1 VPIRRIRAA
10 VWLIAV
16 SFLVLTALVS
26 EGRAQE
32 VITCHE
38 ICPPPTRNTPPTPNG
53 SIFNSAQGILFDAA
67 TKFMQ
72 SGEAISSFRNAASS
86 GNNPQG
92 GGADGTYARYRTWF
106 EGYGIAS
113 RTSARNDFPGDHRRT
128 WGGIAGIGVNITP
141 DATVGLSVDQSRA
154 KIDVAGL
161 PQQGTINL
169 TQIGALASFSRG
181 PWQLNTMIIYGNGRV
196 HSERIDVGGTP
207 VASYG
212 ARLWAGMAEFSYY
225 VALPHN
231 SRIVPKLTIDG
242 TWTHTDGFV
251 EAGGAMPVAGSSVS
265 SNRARLLL
273 GGEVG
278 HTWLVDRTIMD
289 FLVYAR
295 FVDNF
300 VQNVGA
306 LQVSDPAGGFTPT
319 TVFGVPES
327 TLGGDAGAMLSAKLN
342 DVARLYL
349 VYDGRY
355 RSNFTSHSGTFGA
368 EFRF

>member
-1 VPIRRIRAA
+1 LPVPIRRVRAA
-10 VWLIAV
+10 IWLIAIG
-16 SFLVLTALVS
+16 LVPAAVAG
-26 EGRAQE
+26 EAAAQE
-32 VITCHE
+32 VVPCH
-38 ICPPPTRNTPPTPNG
+38 CSPPTPNNNTSPDG
-53 SIFNSAQGILFDAA
+53 SLFSSAQGGLFDAA

-72 SGEAISSFRNAASS
+72 SGEAISSFRNAASPN
-86 GNNPQG
+86 NNPQG
-92 GGADGTYARYRTWF
+92 GGADATYGRYRTWF
-106 EGYGIAS
+106 EGYGIAA

-128 WGGIAGIGVNITP
+128 WGGVAGVGVALTP
-141 DATVGLSVDQSRA
+141 EATVGLSVDQSRA
-154 KIDVAGL
+154 KIDITGL
-161 PQQGTINL
+161 PQHGTINL
-169 TQIGALASFSRG
+169 TQIGALGSFSRG
-181 PWQLNTMIIYGNGRV
+181 AWQMNTMAIHGFGNV
-196 HSERIDVGGTP
+196 HSERVDAGGTP

-212 ARLWAGMAEFSYY
+212 ARLWAAMAEFSYY
-225 VALPHN
+225 VTLPNN
-231 SRIVPKLTIDG
+231 SRIVPKLTIDS

-251 EAGGAMPVAGSSVS
+251 ESGGAAPVAGSSVN
-265 SNRARLLL
+265 SNRARLML

-300 VQNVGA
+300 VQNIGA
-306 LQVSDPAGGFTPT
+306 LQVSDPTGGFTPT

-355 RSNFTSHSGTFGA
+355 RSNFISHSGTFGA